1 MVFTK
6 SMILAVSKI
15 SSLRNKENKQ
25 KFIHMLREELCDIGV
40 LVAAWYR
47 GGFAVEKDWIKY
59 NIAAISVGLCVYNFQ
74 KRILQLLMR
83 ES

>member
-40 LVAAWYR
+40 LVAARYR
-47 GGFAVEKDWIKY
+47 EGFAVEKD
-59 NIAAISVGLCVYNFQ
+59 
-74 KRILQLLMR
+74 
-83 ES
+83 